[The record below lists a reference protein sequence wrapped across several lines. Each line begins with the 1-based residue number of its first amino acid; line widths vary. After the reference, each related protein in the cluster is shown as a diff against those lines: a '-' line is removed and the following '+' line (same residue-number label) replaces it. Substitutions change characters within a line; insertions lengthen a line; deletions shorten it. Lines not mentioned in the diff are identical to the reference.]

1 MWIGYLDVSFW
12 WCWQSVQREPNV
24 MMMAGDCLEGAISQK
39 CWRMLRNTSK
49 LVIECHFIV
58 WFQALK
64 ILEALHP
71 FSLAHTTAY
80 VPRAFL
86 WDPRALQW
94 AVPGSCHPFGLAFVT
109 FGWGMYFLMWHQERW
124 SDARGSVKFW
134 WKQKWRSRKSQDPI
148 SWINMVTLNKES

>member
-1 MWIGYLDVSFW
+1 MLVSDDVGSLCKENLMYW
-12 WCWQSVQREPNV
+12 WWLETVLKEPCLRSV
-24 MMMAGDCLEGAISQK
+24 EG
-39 CWRMLRNTSK
+39 MLRNTSK

-71 FSLAHTTAY
+71 FSFAHTTAY
-80 VPRAFL
+80 VPRTFL

-94 AVPGSCHPFGLAFVT
+94 AVLGSRHPLGLAFVT
-109 FGWGMYFLMWHQERW
+109 FGWGKYFLMWHQERW
-124 SDARGSVKFW
+124 SDAKGSVKFW

-148 SWINMVTLNKES
+148 SWINMVTLKQES